1 MTLTNKRK
9 HDIRWEVVDAA
20 ISRLEQLQEGT
31 TSLLES
37 ETDIITEEETN
48 YYRQV
53 CKRIART
60 LDIDNHA
67 MMPLS

>member
-20 ISRLEQLQEGT
+20 ITRLELLQEGT
-31 TSLLES
+31 TWLLES
-37 ETDIITEEETN
+37 ETDITEEETN

-60 LDIDNHA
+60 LDVDNHA
-67 MMPLS
+67 MVPLP

>member
-20 ISRLEQLQEGT
+20 ITRLELLQEGT
-31 TSLLES
+31 TWLLES
-37 ETDIITEEETN
+37 ETDITEEETN
-48 YYRQV
+48 YYRQI

-60 LDIDNHA
+60 LDVDNHA
-67 MMPLS
+67 MVPLS

>member
-20 ISRLEQLQEGT
+20 ITRLELLQEGT
-31 TSLLES
+31 TWLLES
-37 ETDIITEEETN
+37 ETDITEEESN

-60 LDIDNHA
+60 LDVDNHA
-67 MMPLS
+67 MVPLS

>member
-20 ISRLEQLQEGT
+20 ITRLELLQEGT
-31 TSLLES
+31 TWLLES
-37 ETDIITEEETN
+37 ETDITEEETN

-60 LDIDNHA
+60 LDVDNHA
-67 MMPLS
+67 MVPLS